1 MREILCTQCSADLYI
16 FLISVEL
23 VILELYAIMV
33 KLMLIIKLNFS
44 DIYVFIIKSIM
55 NFLNKGT
62 SITHMLG
69 K

>member
-1 MREILCTQCSADLYI
+1 MREILCTPCSADLYI

-62 SITHMLG
+62 SITHTSG